1 MAGVL
6 FRRLLLSSSRL
17 ERLALSRLNP
27 TRRSAVTSSTGAVLS
42 KPYRSSNLGLVRVAL
57 FVSPFVF
64 VGWSV
69 GKFFAEKMEE
79 LDVFVPDDD
88 DDDD

>member
-1 MAGVL
+1 MASVA

-17 ERLALSRLNP
+17 ERTVYSHSLRP
-27 TRRSAVTSSTGAVLS
+27 TRNAVTSATGGVLS
-42 KPYRSSNLGLVRVAL
+42 KPSRSSSYAVVKIAI
-57 FVSPFVF
+57 VVTPFLTI
-64 VGWSV
+64 GAYI